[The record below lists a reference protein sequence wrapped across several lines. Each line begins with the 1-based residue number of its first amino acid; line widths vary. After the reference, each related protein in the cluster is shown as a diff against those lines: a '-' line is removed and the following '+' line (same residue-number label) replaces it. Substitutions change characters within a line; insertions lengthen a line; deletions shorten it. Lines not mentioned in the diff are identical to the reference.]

1 MIRIMKRYEDLK
13 ERVENFLDS
22 GKPSAQITKVA
33 LALIFVAGVL
43 TITAMAPNVF
53 QVFGR
58 RYKKVGKYEK
68 RQFQKNMFYLKKKG
82 FVEVIKES
90 DDKTIVRITRKGQ
103 QKLIEYSIDE
113 MEIKKPE
120 KWDRKWRMVIFDVPN
135 KYKTARDALRK
146 KLKEMGF
153 YQLQKSVWVY
163 PYPCFDEILFIGKF
177 FNAERFIELLTVEE
191 MINDDKL
198 LRCFRLQS

>member
-1 MIRIMKRYEDLK
+1 
-13 ERVENFLDS
+13 
-22 GKPSAQITKVA
+22 
-33 LALIFVAGVL
+33 
-43 TITAMAPNVF
+43 
-53 QVFGR
+53 
-58 RYKKVGKYEK
+58 
-68 RQFQKNMFYLKKKG
+68 
-82 FVEVIKES
+82 
-90 DDKTIVRITRKGQ
+90 
-103 QKLIEYSIDE
+103 